1 MDRMDFTQ
9 SVVRIRVMEKRLLD
23 KITIDKL
30 VDANDIDEAIKIL
43 ETTEYANSISKVKDS
58 KNYEEILYNELNR
71 VYELVREITPYK
83 SVSDLMALKY
93 DYHNIKVMLKE
104 RLKGE
109 DLSSLYIPIGTTDFN
124 ILKKAFEMSDFRDI
138 DVRFSSV
145 IQEVISD
152 FEKNSDPQ
160 RIDILVD
167 RAYFNHMYDIA
178 KDTGIDL
185 FVNYVKDLID
195 FTNIIAVIRL
205 KKQNKGLPF
214 VEEVLLPNGNI
225 ELDQILVSYADSID
239 AIINRFR
246 TSNIAKALK
255 TGLDLYNSTGRISAF
270 EKSMDNHLIELIK
283 ESKSVVFGPEPIFA
297 YLVAKEMEIKALRI
311 ILVSKL
317 NNISPQAIRERL
329 RELYV

>member
-152 FEKNSDPQ
+152 FEKNRDPQ

>member
-71 VYELVREITPYK
+71 IYELVREITPYK